1 MRIAVLVKQIPAFA
15 ELRLGPNGRLWRDGI
30 EREMN
35 PYCRRAVAQAVEL
48 AAAVGD
54 GQVTAFTL
62 GPPVA
67 EEVLR
72 EAIAWGEQNAVS
84 TTGVLVSDP
93 KFSGSDTLATAKA
106 LAAALTLEGPF
117 DLVLA
122 GLNSVDSDTGQV
134 GPEIAELL
142 DLPFAAGVRY
152 LSVKGAT
159 LHLRGEHDDG
169 WAQLKIDLPAVIS
182 CAERLI
188 DPCKVDFDRR
198 ELVDPGLMKTLS
210 AADLGPGPW
219 GEAASPTQVGETRVH
234 AVNREQVMLTGTI
247 VEQVDQAIAALT
259 RRGALDK
266 KLPPDNSLALAKIP
280 PPRTP
285 NTGLTIGVLVEPD
298 RAELTQELLSAAT
311 GLGGLIES
319 DVIALDFSGEKLP
332 LGAWGADSI
341 IDFDS
346 QKIGVL
352 EQDAAKAAAA
362 WGESVNPW
370 AILSPSTTWGR
381 EVSGRTAVRLN
392 AGLTSDAVALEVDNG
407 RLVAW
412 KPAFG
417 GQLVAAITT
426 TSPIQMAT
434 VRSGVIE
441 CLASRAYEAPIEQS
455 NIARVSRVK
464 VLARTRN
471 DDLNVLADAKAVVG
485 VGQGVDPSDY
495 PVLDSLLI
503 ALNAPLAATR
513 KVTDA
518 GWLPRSRQIG
528 ITGRSI
534 APRLFVAVGTSGKF
548 NHVVGVR
555 QAQTVLAINIDPQA
569 PIFAQAD
576 IGIVGDWREVV
587 PLLAGGLD
595 RSDDDRQGLT

>member
-1 MRIAVLVKQIPAFA
+1 M
-15 ELRLGPNGRLWRDGI
+15 
-30 EREMN
+30 
-35 PYCRRAVAQAVEL
+35 
-48 AAAVGD
+48 
-54 GQVTAFTL
+54 
-62 GPPVA
+62 
-67 EEVLR
+67 
-72 EAIAWGEQNAVS
+72 
-84 TTGVLVSDP
+84 
-93 KFSGSDTLATAKA
+93 
-106 LAAALTLEGPF
+106 
-117 DLVLA
+117 
-122 GLNSVDSDTGQV
+122 
-134 GPEIAELL
+134 
-142 DLPFAAGVRY
+142 
-152 LSVKGAT
+152 
-159 LHLRGEHDDG
+159 
-169 WAQLKIDLPAVIS
+169 
-182 CAERLI
+182 
-188 DPCKVDFDRR
+188 
-198 ELVDPGLMKTLS
+198 
-210 AADLGPGPW
+210 
-219 GEAASPTQVGETRVH
+219 
-234 AVNREQVMLTGTI
+234 
-247 VEQVDQAIAALT
+247 
-259 RRGALDK
+259 
-266 KLPPDNSLALAKIP
+266 
-280 PPRTP
+280 
-285 NTGLTIGVLVEPD
+285 
-298 RAELTQELLSAAT
+298 LSAAT
-311 GLGGLIES
+311 GLGELIEG

-332 LGAWGADSI
+332 LGSWGADSI

-392 AGLTSDAVALEVDNG
+392 AGLTSDSVALEVDNG

-441 CLASRAYEAPIEQS
+441 CLAPRAYEAPIEPS
-455 NIARVSRVK
+455 NIARVSRVE

-471 DDLNVLADAKAVVG
+471 DDLNVLADAEAVVG
-485 VGQGVDPSDY
+485 VGQGVDPGDY
-495 PVLDSLLI
+495 PVLDSLLV